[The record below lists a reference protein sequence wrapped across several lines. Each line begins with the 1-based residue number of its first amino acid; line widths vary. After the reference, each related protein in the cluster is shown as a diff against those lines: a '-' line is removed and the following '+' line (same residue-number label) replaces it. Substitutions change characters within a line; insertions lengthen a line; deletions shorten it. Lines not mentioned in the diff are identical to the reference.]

1 MNIPVI
7 PRYKIVVVP
16 ASCFRYISVFTV
28 VHHERNQSKHVGEPH
43 ESKSNQPYLFET
55 HKTNRVDPILEY
67 SKTDEIRNLK
77 ERQRAIVIHVFRATK
92 QSHWKI
98 TSNKISACTVRAVLY
113 HTISYRIEYS
123 WS

>member
-77 ERQRAIVIHVFRATK
+77 ERQRKGNSNSCVSRHEAISLENHI
-92 QSHWKI
+92 Q
-98 TSNKISACTVRAVLY
+98 
-113 HTISYRIEYS
+113 
-123 WS
+123 

>member
-67 SKTDEIRNLK
+67 SKTDEMSGYLQKFEGAPKGNSNSCVSRH
-77 ERQRAIVIHVFRATK
+77 EAISLENHI
-92 QSHWKI
+92 Q
-98 TSNKISACTVRAVLY
+98 
-113 HTISYRIEYS
+113 
-123 WS
+123 